1 MLRGDGLPVV
11 SYATKARPRMDAAAI
26 GESTLMNT
34 VRCLSWMAV
43 AVVFL
48 AGCSSAKKG
57 PPPGD
62 FRALYDSGQFS
73 AAYEAASAKASSSRG
88 TAAEEASLY
97 AGLSAYRMG
106 RVGDAHRHLVPLVSN
121 ANKPVAGRACA
132 ALGSLAAS
140 QNTPAAAAEYFIKAA
155 GLLTGDDAARA
166 FMYAGDARS
175 TQGKAAEAREFW
187 QRARENVQS
196 DVQLSM
202 AIGDRLGGHT
212 GGGTSQP
219 SSGAFTIQ
227 AGAFKV
233 QKTAQGVADSLAKKG
248 LAARIVPIKD
258 RNGASLYS
266 VRVGRYQTKAEA
278 EAQKAKVGSGA
289 IVTAAE

>member
-1 MLRGDGLPVV
+1 MT
-11 SYATKARPRMDAAAI
+11 YATKARPRTDAAAI

-34 VRCLSWMAV
+34 VRCFAWLAV
-43 AVVFL
+43 AVSFL
-48 AGCSSAKKG
+48 AGCSSSTKG

-62 FRALYDSGQFS
+62 FRSLYDSGQFS
-73 AAYEAASAKASSSRG
+73 ASYEAASAKASSSRG

-97 AGLSAYRMG
+97 AGLSAYRLG

-140 QNTPAAAAEYFIKAA
+140 QGTPAAAAEYFIKAA

-175 TQGKAAEAREFW
+175 AQGKVAEAREFW

-196 DVQLSM
+196 DVQLST
-202 AIGDRLGGHT
+202 AIGDRLGGYA
-212 GGGTSQP
+212 GGGTSLP
-219 SSGAFTIQ
+219 SGGAFTIQ

-233 QKTAQGVADSLAKKG
+233 QNTAQGVADSLSKKG

-258 RNGASLYS
+258 RNGVSLYS
-266 VRVGRYQTKAEA
+266 VRVGRYQTKGQAEVVR
-278 EAQKAKVGSGA
+278 AKVGSGA